1 MSDIMSLLVFQGSR
15 QQLLSILM
23 NKIASAKAHRDE
35 HKARHEPEDEAEGR
49 YIDNMLNAFE
59 AADDHCK
66 RLEYWSDLR
75 EMSRKGKISKDA
87 AQGRSHARQGAG
99 SVGWESRVF
108 EGQSREPEYGK
119 GKRRARL
126 ESDVFYTAEENVPE
140 ELTEEEKD
148 EQQME
153 AAKKRA
159 ESRQLTEVG
168 ETGGRRDENER
179 NPAKLTTFSDD
190 DNKGGSQ
197 KEEHRHEPRLFGK
210 G

>member
-35 HKARHEPEDEAEGR
+35 HKAQHEPEDAAESR

-75 EMSRKGKISKDA
+75 EMSRKGEIPADA
-87 AQGRSHARQGAG
+87 AQGWGHAWQNAG
-99 SVGWESRVF
+99 SVGRESRAL
-108 EGQSREPEYGK
+108 EGHSRKSENEK
-119 GKRRARL
+119 GKRKARL

-140 ELTEEEKD
+140 ELAEEEKD
-148 EQQME
+148 NQQME
-153 AAKKRA
+153 AAKKQA

-168 ETGGRRDENER
+168 EMGGNRDKNGR
-179 NPAKLTTFSDD
+179 SPAKLTAFSDD
-190 DNKGGSQ
+190 EDNDVSEKGEQ
-197 KEEHRHEPRLFGK
+197 RHEP
-210 G
+210 